1 MVNVQDFILNLAKEL
16 AGEDASNLL
25 KYLMQKKVEIT
36 DEDLAKELDEKPNDI
51 RKKLYALSEHGFVT
65 YRRTKDKDSPRYIY
79 YWKVNIDQIN
89 DILLNKKRLILEKLR
104 LKYEQEKDNLFYF
117 CPQDNIK
124 YNMDE
129 AFENEFKCPKCGSAL
144 QYYDSEKAREFLE
157 EKIKQ
162 LEEEIERETKRGAN
176 SS

>member
-1 MVNVQDFILNLAKEL
+1 LVNVQDFILNLAKEL

-89 DILLNKKRLILEKLR
+89 DILLN
-104 LKYEQEKDNLFYF
+104 NLFYF

-144 QYYDSEKAREFLE
+144 QYYDSEKARKFLE